1 MANINFPAS
10 PTTNQTYSFNNKT
23 WVYNG
28 TGWILQNAS
37 PADIAEQAQD
47 AVGGILV
54 DSASIDFTY
63 DDATPSITAIVKT
76 GSIGPTELAS
86 TAVAAGSYTNT
97 ALTVD
102 ADGRLTA
109 ASSGVA
115 PAMVLLTSGSVSSA
129 ATLDIPLGAYTLYR
143 TIIVELY
150 GFLPV
155 TDGVTLTCQFSTDN
169 GSTWLATNYHH
180 ACGGVL
186 SGGYLPTT
194 SSGSDTKINITN
206 TTANGLVGNGSSE
219 GANVT
224 IRVVGWQ
231 LTTFQPRIIW
241 DGNYIANGSPAEQQR
256 IFGGGS
262 HDTAQ
267 DMTAMRFAFS
277 SGNIS
282 AGNYAVYGL
291 T

>member
-1 MANINFPAS
+1 MSNIDFPSS
-10 PTTNQTYSFNNKT
+10 PTTNQTYTFNSKT

-28 TGWILQNAS
+28 TGWVLQSALPS
-37 PADIAEQAQD
+37 DIVEQAQD
-47 AVGGILV
+47 AVGGILT

-76 GSIGPTELAS
+76 GAIGPTELAS
-86 TAVAAGSYTNT
+86 TAVAAGSYTHT

-115 PAMVLLTSGSVSSA
+115 PALVLLTSGSVSA
-129 ATLDIPLGAYTLYR
+129 VATLDIPLGAYTLYR
-143 TIIVELY
+143 GIIVELY

-155 TDGVTLTCQFSTDN
+155 TDGVSLTCQFSTDN
-169 GSTWLATNYHH
+169 GSTWLSTLYHH
-180 ACGGVL
+180 ACGGVVG
-186 SGGYLPTT
+186 GGYLATT
-194 SSGSDTKINITN
+194 GSESDSKIVITD
-206 TTANGLVGNGSSE
+206 TTANGLVGNVSDE
-219 GANVT
+219 GLNVT
-224 IRVVGWQ
+224 IKIMGWQ
-231 LTTFQPRIIW
+231 LTTFRPRITW
-241 DGNYIANGSPAEQQR
+241 DGNYWSNAATTIPQR
-256 IFGGGS
+256 IFGGGG

-267 DMTAMRFAFS
+267 DMTAFRFAFS

-282 AGNYAVYGL
+282 AGNYAVFGI

>member
-1 MANINFPAS
+1 
-10 PTTNQTYSFNNKT
+10 
-23 WVYNG
+23 V
-28 TGWILQNAS
+28 LQNAL
-37 PADIAEQAQD
+37 PADIVEQAQD
-47 AVGGILV
+47 AVGGILL

-63 DDATPSITAIVKT
+63 DDATPTITAIVKT
-76 GSIGPTELAS
+76 GAIGPTELAS
-86 TAVAAGSYTNT
+86 TAVAAGSYTHT

-115 PAMVLLTSGSVSSA
+115 PARVLLTSGTVSAA

-143 TIIVELY
+143 SIEIELY

-155 TDGVTLTCQFSTDN
+155 TDGVNLHCQFSTDN
-169 GSTWLATNYHH
+169 GSSWLASTYHH
-180 ACGGVL
+180 ACGGVVG
-186 SGGYLPTT
+186 GGYLSTT
-194 SSGSDTKINITN
+194 GSESDSKIVISN
-206 TTANGLVGNGSSE
+206 TSANGQIGNASDE
-219 GANVT
+219 GINVT
-224 IRVVGWQ
+224 IKIQGWQ
-231 LTTFQPRIIW
+231 LTTFRPRITW
-241 DGNYIANGSPAEQQR
+241 DGSYWSNAATTIPQR
-256 IFGGGS
+256 IIGGGG

-267 DMTAMRFAFS
+267 DMTAFRFAFS